1 MLRGLLLGCALL
13 AFGGAFAAAPT
24 PAARTEIDHLFA
36 YLGNSGCEFFRNG
49 DGYKASD
56 ARQHLQRKYD
66 ALVEAG
72 QIATAEDFI
81 ARGASQ
87 SSASGKPYL
96 VRCGNRASVSS
107 AGWLTD
113 ELQRFR
119 QTAGRK

>member
-1 MLRGLLLGCALL
+1 MLRSLAFGCALL
-13 AFGGAFAAAPT
+13 AFGAAFAAAPA
-24 PAARTEIDHLFA
+24 PAARTEVDHLFA

-49 DGYKASD
+49 DWYKASD
-56 ARQHLQRKYD
+56 ARLHLQRKYD

-107 AGWLTD
+107 AAWLTD

-119 QTAGRK
+119 QTGGRK